1 MQKNILNHYVI
12 ELLKSIERNLSIY
25 LKNMNPECL
34 HHLRVDIKKI
44 KATLS
49 FAENVYE
56 EAYNTT
62 MLNPLFCKA
71 GKIRE
76 IQLNSHLLELFA
88 HPPKK
93 LIEQLKIKENILTL
107 KLIKR
112 GSRYLKL
119 IKKYCQTINLPEKL
133 PNKTI
138 INHYFKNQKNKANK
152 QLKNKER
159 LDLHQYRKKIK
170 KIMYVY
176 NALPKKIKKEIELN
190 EVEIKIR
197 QKKLGDWHDTYS
209 AIKFISHKHF
219 SMDTNESVLKLKEKE
234 KIQFITL
241 LKNLTNNHI

>member
-1 MQKNILNHYVI
+1 MQKNLLNRYVVD
-12 ELLKSIERNLSIY
+12 LLKSIERNLSIY
-25 LKNMNPECL
+25 LKKMNPECL
-34 HHLRVDIKKI
+34 HHLRVDLKKI

-49 FAENVYE
+49 FAENVYKE
-56 EAYNTT
+56 DYNLTKIK
-62 MLNPLFCKA
+62 PLYSKA

-76 IQLNSHLLELFA
+76 IQINSHLLELFA

-93 LIEQLKIKENILTL
+93 LIEQLKIKENILSL

-119 IKKYCQTINLPEKL
+119 IKKYCQIINLPEKL

-138 INHYFKNQKNKANK
+138 INNYFKKEKHRANS

-159 LDLHQYRKKIK
+159 QDLHQYRTKIK
-170 KIMYVY
+170 KLMYVY
-176 NALPKKIKKEIELN
+176 YVLPKRIKKEIELN
-190 EVEIKIR
+190 EVEINM
-197 QKKLGDWHDTYS
+197 QQEKLGDWHDTYS

-234 KIQFITL
+234 KIQFIAL